1 MVPIYEQLM
10 EQIKSDIIQSEL
22 KEGEALPSVRTL
34 AGELRISALTVKKAY
49 DKLEEEGF
57 VTTVH
62 GKGTYV
68 SASDKQLAL
77 EARQKAIED
86 DFDKVIDRA
95 LSMGMKKEDFYHFY
109 TFRHTWATIAQN
121 DCDANLYEV
130 AFGMNHSHGMNVTRG
145 YVKIDFSPAWRLNAK
160 VIDFIFFSTKKS
172 KQGKAKDLGA
182 PQDKMFRISPK
193 MMIYARAYFKGEVI
207 AELTDIGFSNVDEVI
222 DKLVPMLRK
231 DIPDGCNVQFRLTN
245 CDSQKEAVYER
256 SKGKGF

>member
-1 MVPIYEQLM
+1 MVPIYEQLL

-95 LSMGMKKEDFYHFY
+95 LSMGMKKEE
-109 TFRHTWATIAQN
+109 IS
-121 DCDANLYEV
+121 EV
-130 AFGMNHSHGMNVTRG
+130 
-145 YVKIDFSPAWRLNAK
+145 VKLIL
-160 VIDFIFFSTKKS
+160 
-172 KQGKAKDLGA
+172 
-182 PQDKMFRISPK
+182 
-193 MMIYARAYFKGEVI
+193 
-207 AELTDIGFSNVDEVI
+207 DE
-222 DKLVPMLRK
+222 K
-231 DIPDGCNVQFRLTN
+231 
-245 CDSQKEAVYER
+245 
-256 SKGKGF
+256 

>member
-68 SASDKQLAL
+68 SASVKQLAL

-95 LSMGMKKEDFYHFY
+95 LSMGMKKKE
-109 TFRHTWATIAQN
+109 IS
-121 DCDANLYEV
+121 EV
-130 AFGMNHSHGMNVTRG
+130 
-145 YVKIDFSPAWRLNAK
+145 VKLIL
-160 VIDFIFFSTKKS
+160 
-172 KQGKAKDLGA
+172 
-182 PQDKMFRISPK
+182 
-193 MMIYARAYFKGEVI
+193 
-207 AELTDIGFSNVDEVI
+207 DE
-222 DKLVPMLRK
+222 K
-231 DIPDGCNVQFRLTN
+231 
-245 CDSQKEAVYER
+245 
-256 SKGKGF
+256 

>member
-1 MVPIYEQLM
+1 MHIILNHSSMVPIYEQLM

-34 AGELRISALTVKKAY
+34 AGELRISALTVKRAY

-95 LSMGMKKEDFYHFY
+95 LSMGMKKEE
-109 TFRHTWATIAQN
+109 IS
-121 DCDANLYEV
+121 EV
-130 AFGMNHSHGMNVTRG
+130 
-145 YVKIDFSPAWRLNAK
+145 VKLIL
-160 VIDFIFFSTKKS
+160 
-172 KQGKAKDLGA
+172 
-182 PQDKMFRISPK
+182 
-193 MMIYARAYFKGEVI
+193 
-207 AELTDIGFSNVDEVI
+207 DE
-222 DKLVPMLRK
+222 K
-231 DIPDGCNVQFRLTN
+231 
-245 CDSQKEAVYER
+245 
-256 SKGKGF
+256 

>member
-1 MVPIYEQLM
+1 MHIILNHSSMVPISEQLM

-95 LSMGMKKEDFYHFY
+95 LSMGMKKEE
-109 TFRHTWATIAQN
+109 IS
-121 DCDANLYEV
+121 EV
-130 AFGMNHSHGMNVTRG
+130 
-145 YVKIDFSPAWRLNAK
+145 VKLIL
-160 VIDFIFFSTKKS
+160 
-172 KQGKAKDLGA
+172 
-182 PQDKMFRISPK
+182 
-193 MMIYARAYFKGEVI
+193 
-207 AELTDIGFSNVDEVI
+207 DE
-222 DKLVPMLRK
+222 K
-231 DIPDGCNVQFRLTN
+231 
-245 CDSQKEAVYER
+245 
-256 SKGKGF
+256 

>member
-1 MVPIYEQLM
+1 MHIILNHSSRVPIYEQLM

-95 LSMGMKKEDFYHFY
+95 LSMGMKKEE
-109 TFRHTWATIAQN
+109 IS
-121 DCDANLYEV
+121 EV
-130 AFGMNHSHGMNVTRG
+130 
-145 YVKIDFSPAWRLNAK
+145 VKLIL
-160 VIDFIFFSTKKS
+160 
-172 KQGKAKDLGA
+172 
-182 PQDKMFRISPK
+182 
-193 MMIYARAYFKGEVI
+193 
-207 AELTDIGFSNVDEVI
+207 DE
-222 DKLVPMLRK
+222 K
-231 DIPDGCNVQFRLTN
+231 
-245 CDSQKEAVYER
+245 
-256 SKGKGF
+256 

>member
-1 MVPIYEQLM
+1 MHIILNHSSMVPIYEQLM

-95 LSMGMKKEDFYHFY
+95 LSMGMKKEE
-109 TFRHTWATIAQN
+109 IS
-121 DCDANLYEV
+121 EV
-130 AFGMNHSHGMNVTRG
+130 
-145 YVKIDFSPAWRLNAK
+145 VKLFL
-160 VIDFIFFSTKKS
+160 
-172 KQGKAKDLGA
+172 
-182 PQDKMFRISPK
+182 
-193 MMIYARAYFKGEVI
+193 
-207 AELTDIGFSNVDEVI
+207 DE
-222 DKLVPMLRK
+222 K
-231 DIPDGCNVQFRLTN
+231 
-245 CDSQKEAVYER
+245 
-256 SKGKGF
+256 

>member
-1 MVPIYEQLM
+1 MHIILNHSSMVPIYEQLM

-77 EARQKAIED
+77 GARQKAIED

-95 LSMGMKKEDFYHFY
+95 LSMGMKKEE
-109 TFRHTWATIAQN
+109 IS
-121 DCDANLYEV
+121 EV
-130 AFGMNHSHGMNVTRG
+130 
-145 YVKIDFSPAWRLNAK
+145 VKLIL
-160 VIDFIFFSTKKS
+160 
-172 KQGKAKDLGA
+172 
-182 PQDKMFRISPK
+182 
-193 MMIYARAYFKGEVI
+193 
-207 AELTDIGFSNVDEVI
+207 DE
-222 DKLVPMLRK
+222 K
-231 DIPDGCNVQFRLTN
+231 
-245 CDSQKEAVYER
+245 
-256 SKGKGF
+256 

>member
-1 MVPIYEQLM
+1 MHIILNHSSMVPIYEQLM

-34 AGELRISALTVKKAY
+34 AGELRISELTVKKAY

-95 LSMGMKKEDFYHFY
+95 LSMGMKKEE
-109 TFRHTWATIAQN
+109 IS
-121 DCDANLYEV
+121 EV
-130 AFGMNHSHGMNVTRG
+130 
-145 YVKIDFSPAWRLNAK
+145 VKLIL
-160 VIDFIFFSTKKS
+160 
-172 KQGKAKDLGA
+172 
-182 PQDKMFRISPK
+182 
-193 MMIYARAYFKGEVI
+193 
-207 AELTDIGFSNVDEVI
+207 DE
-222 DKLVPMLRK
+222 K
-231 DIPDGCNVQFRLTN
+231 
-245 CDSQKEAVYER
+245 
-256 SKGKGF
+256 

>member
-1 MVPIYEQLM
+1 MHIILNHSSMVPIYEQLM

-95 LSMGMKKEDFYHFY
+95 LSMGMKKEE
-109 TFRHTWATIAQN
+109 IS
-121 DCDANLYEV
+121 EV
-130 AFGMNHSHGMNVTRG
+130 
-145 YVKIDFSPAWRLNAK
+145 VKLILDVK
-160 VIDFIFFSTKKS
+160 
-172 KQGKAKDLGA
+172 
-182 PQDKMFRISPK
+182 
-193 MMIYARAYFKGEVI
+193 
-207 AELTDIGFSNVDEVI
+207 
-222 DKLVPMLRK
+222 
-231 DIPDGCNVQFRLTN
+231 
-245 CDSQKEAVYER
+245 
-256 SKGKGF
+256 

>member
-1 MVPIYEQLM
+1 MHIILNHSPMVPIYEQLM

-95 LSMGMKKEDFYHFY
+95 LSMGMKKKE
-109 TFRHTWATIAQN
+109 IS
-121 DCDANLYEV
+121 EV
-130 AFGMNHSHGMNVTRG
+130 
-145 YVKIDFSPAWRLNAK
+145 VKLIL
-160 VIDFIFFSTKKS
+160 
-172 KQGKAKDLGA
+172 
-182 PQDKMFRISPK
+182 
-193 MMIYARAYFKGEVI
+193 
-207 AELTDIGFSNVDEVI
+207 DE
-222 DKLVPMLRK
+222 K
-231 DIPDGCNVQFRLTN
+231 
-245 CDSQKEAVYER
+245 
-256 SKGKGF
+256 

>member
-1 MVPIYEQLM
+1 MHIILNHSSMVPIYEQLM

-77 EARQKAIED
+77 EARKKAIED

-95 LSMGMKKEDFYHFY
+95 LSMGMKKEE
-109 TFRHTWATIAQN
+109 IS
-121 DCDANLYEV
+121 EV
-130 AFGMNHSHGMNVTRG
+130 
-145 YVKIDFSPAWRLNAK
+145 VKLIL
-160 VIDFIFFSTKKS
+160 
-172 KQGKAKDLGA
+172 
-182 PQDKMFRISPK
+182 
-193 MMIYARAYFKGEVI
+193 
-207 AELTDIGFSNVDEVI
+207 DE
-222 DKLVPMLRK
+222 K
-231 DIPDGCNVQFRLTN
+231 
-245 CDSQKEAVYER
+245 
-256 SKGKGF
+256 

>member
-1 MVPIYEQLM
+1 MHIILNYSSMVPIYEQLM

-95 LSMGMKKEDFYHFY
+95 LSMGMKKEE
-109 TFRHTWATIAQN
+109 IS
-121 DCDANLYEV
+121 EV
-130 AFGMNHSHGMNVTRG
+130 
-145 YVKIDFSPAWRLNAK
+145 VKLIL
-160 VIDFIFFSTKKS
+160 
-172 KQGKAKDLGA
+172 
-182 PQDKMFRISPK
+182 
-193 MMIYARAYFKGEVI
+193 
-207 AELTDIGFSNVDEVI
+207 DE
-222 DKLVPMLRK
+222 K
-231 DIPDGCNVQFRLTN
+231 
-245 CDSQKEAVYER
+245 
-256 SKGKGF
+256 

>member
-86 DFDKVIDRA
+86 DFDKVIARA
-95 LSMGMKKEDFYHFY
+95 LSMGMKKE
-109 TFRHTWATIAQN
+109 
-121 DCDANLYEV
+121 E
-130 AFGMNHSHGMNVTRG
+130 
-145 YVKIDFSPAWRLNAK
+145 
-160 VIDFIFFSTKKS
+160 
-172 KQGKAKDLGA
+172 
-182 PQDKMFRISPK
+182 
-193 MMIYARAYFKGEVI
+193 
-207 AELTDIGFSNVDEVI
+207 
-222 DKLVPMLRK
+222 
-231 DIPDGCNVQFRLTN
+231 
-245 CDSQKEAVYER
+245 
-256 SKGKGF
+256 

>member
-1 MVPIYEQLM
+1 MHIILNHSSMVPIYEQLM

-34 AGELRISALTVKKAY
+34 AGELRISALTVKQAY

-95 LSMGMKKEDFYHFY
+95 LSMGMKKEE
-109 TFRHTWATIAQN
+109 IS
-121 DCDANLYEV
+121 EV
-130 AFGMNHSHGMNVTRG
+130 
-145 YVKIDFSPAWRLNAK
+145 VKLIL
-160 VIDFIFFSTKKS
+160 
-172 KQGKAKDLGA
+172 
-182 PQDKMFRISPK
+182 
-193 MMIYARAYFKGEVI
+193 
-207 AELTDIGFSNVDEVI
+207 DE
-222 DKLVPMLRK
+222 K
-231 DIPDGCNVQFRLTN
+231 
-245 CDSQKEAVYER
+245 
-256 SKGKGF
+256 

>member
-1 MVPIYEQLM
+1 MHIILNHSSMVPIYEQLM

-68 SASDKQLAL
+68 SASDNQLAL

-95 LSMGMKKEDFYHFY
+95 LSMGMKKEE
-109 TFRHTWATIAQN
+109 IS
-121 DCDANLYEV
+121 EV
-130 AFGMNHSHGMNVTRG
+130 
-145 YVKIDFSPAWRLNAK
+145 VKLIL
-160 VIDFIFFSTKKS
+160 
-172 KQGKAKDLGA
+172 
-182 PQDKMFRISPK
+182 
-193 MMIYARAYFKGEVI
+193 
-207 AELTDIGFSNVDEVI
+207 DE
-222 DKLVPMLRK
+222 K
-231 DIPDGCNVQFRLTN
+231 
-245 CDSQKEAVYER
+245 
-256 SKGKGF
+256 

>member
-1 MVPIYEQLM
+1 MHIILNHSSMVPIYEQLM

-95 LSMGMKKEDFYHFY
+95 LSMGMKKEE
-109 TFRHTWATIAQN
+109 IS
-121 DCDANLYEV
+121 EV
-130 AFGMNHSHGMNVTRG
+130 
-145 YVKIDFSPAWRLNAK
+145 VKIIL
-160 VIDFIFFSTKKS
+160 
-172 KQGKAKDLGA
+172 
-182 PQDKMFRISPK
+182 
-193 MMIYARAYFKGEVI
+193 
-207 AELTDIGFSNVDEVI
+207 DE
-222 DKLVPMLRK
+222 K
-231 DIPDGCNVQFRLTN
+231 
-245 CDSQKEAVYER
+245 
-256 SKGKGF
+256 

>member
-1 MVPIYEQLM
+1 MHIILNHSSMVSIYEQLM

-95 LSMGMKKEDFYHFY
+95 LSMGMKKEE
-109 TFRHTWATIAQN
+109 IS
-121 DCDANLYEV
+121 EV
-130 AFGMNHSHGMNVTRG
+130 
-145 YVKIDFSPAWRLNAK
+145 VKLIL
-160 VIDFIFFSTKKS
+160 
-172 KQGKAKDLGA
+172 
-182 PQDKMFRISPK
+182 
-193 MMIYARAYFKGEVI
+193 
-207 AELTDIGFSNVDEVI
+207 DE
-222 DKLVPMLRK
+222 K
-231 DIPDGCNVQFRLTN
+231 
-245 CDSQKEAVYER
+245 
-256 SKGKGF
+256 